1 MPSLAAVR
9 MRRHR
14 RRRRDGLRCLRV
26 EIRATEIEML
36 IRKGLLMRG
45 MRNDRNE
52 IIKALY
58 VFFDYTLNP
67 TP

>member
-36 IRKGLLMRG
+36 IRKGLLMRE

-58 VFFDYTLNP
+58 VFFDHTLNS

>member
-1 MPSLAAVR
+1 
-9 MRRHR
+9 
-14 RRRRDGLRCLRV
+14 
-26 EIRATEIEML
+26 ML
-36 IRKGLLMRG
+36 IRKGLLMRE

-58 VFFDYTLNP
+58 VFFDHTLNP